1 MAFPKL
7 GSPTKRRS
15 RGPALAVGQRYLAL
29 CHDDRRGLSLAER
42 RGLTFAR
49 AASNAQCQQQRTHDS
64 DESIH
69 GAPHP
74 VSVLMAGLSNR
85 PVRSPTSAEKPHI
98 TTSSNRHSGP
108 AQALQPQLNRD
119 FPDDPRAGVHIGAFP
134 AFQQDRC
141 EVWTATSTSGSP
153 NGGRASNLAIFAGI
167 WTHGSRR
174 LLLNP

>member
-69 GAPHP
+69 GAPQP

-108 AQALQPQLNRD
+108 AQALQPQLKRRIACAVRKR
-119 FPDDPRAGVHIGAFP
+119 PS
-134 AFQQDRC
+134 
-141 EVWTATSTSGSP
+141 TSTPVILAGSDRSKK
-153 NGGRASNLAIFAGI
+153 GRIRTLTLSQRVKISVQRN
-167 WTHGSRR
+167 
-174 LLLNP
+174 